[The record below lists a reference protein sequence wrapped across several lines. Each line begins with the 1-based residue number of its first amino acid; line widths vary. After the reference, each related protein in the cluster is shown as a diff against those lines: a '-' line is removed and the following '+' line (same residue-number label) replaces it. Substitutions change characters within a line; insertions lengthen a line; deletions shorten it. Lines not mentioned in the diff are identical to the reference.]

1 MIFVDLGK
9 AYDRVPRD
17 VIRWAL
23 RRKNVG
29 EEYIK
34 VIQDMYD
41 GCTTS
46 IRTKNATRNNGEL

>member
-1 MIFVDLGK
+1 MIFVDLEN

-17 VIRWAL
+17 IIWWAL
-23 RRKNVG
+23 ERKMLG

-34 VIQDMYD
+34 VIKDIYG

-46 IRTKNATRNNGEL
+46 IRTLI